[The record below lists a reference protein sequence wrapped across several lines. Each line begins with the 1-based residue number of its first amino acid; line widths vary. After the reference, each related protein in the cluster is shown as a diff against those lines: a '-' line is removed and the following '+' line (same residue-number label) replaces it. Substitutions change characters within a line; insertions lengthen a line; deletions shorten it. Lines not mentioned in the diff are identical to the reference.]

1 MTSNDYRGITQTHI
15 KDHQGTI
22 IIHSFSK
29 VTSAASSKYIPSPL
43 FNKVTSTNFER
54 FFSLSPYCCHPKGCW
69 WSFMTF
75 WSQWQKLHKAAQLI
89 RLDVK
94 PWLKNGVE
102 WWFEY
107 VRVVCFKMFPKGPK
121 FEELNVQ
128 SIDSTFKDSFQ
139 CILWWHEGTF
149 DPTSAPWYQ
158 WLSWM
163 AKTLRLRH
171 CNSETKA

>member
-75 WSQWQKLHKAAQLI
+75 WSQ
-89 RLDVK
+89 
-94 PWLKNGVE
+94 
-102 WWFEY
+102 
-107 VRVVCFKMFPKGPK
+107 
-121 FEELNVQ
+121 
-128 SIDSTFKDSFQ
+128 
-139 CILWWHEGTF
+139 
-149 DPTSAPWYQ
+149 
-158 WLSWM
+158 
-163 AKTLRLRH
+163 
-171 CNSETKA
+171 